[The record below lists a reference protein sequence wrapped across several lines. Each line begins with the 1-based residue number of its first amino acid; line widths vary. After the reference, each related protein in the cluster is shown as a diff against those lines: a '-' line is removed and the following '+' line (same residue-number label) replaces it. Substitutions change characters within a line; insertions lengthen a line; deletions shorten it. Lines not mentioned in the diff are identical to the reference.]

1 MNTLVWKHC
10 IFVCEL
16 DEYYTCCEL
25 ETLYIVCELDEYSCV
40 ETLYICV

>member
-16 DEYYTCCEL
+16 DEYSWV